1 MAGEETIA
9 ALLAIW
15 DKGSSSARWPELL
28 PVLLQLVDQFQ
39 QSTDDDTRAEIAMR
53 ITDLLRDTD
62 PDLYRT
68 LIQMRKAMRA
78 GEAHNRFS
86 TRGMPS
92 GAELSATWQ
101 ETRTREAATHG
112 ESITTGNISGT
123 GITTGNISGTG
134 IAVGQGAQ
142 ATVHQHF
149 YEPRFTRYTDISCPR
164 RVQVNSRVTV
174 TVALTM
180 QPQPES
186 VALQAI
192 EVFEGKVRVRID
204 APGFE
209 PLSPLEQTIIVER
222 DDDSAPV
229 VFHLKARETGQHEI
243 VIQFWQRGNLIAT
256 VVAPIEVLEMA
267 PVFST
272 AFVPTTPVSPRMAEV
287 TPPDLTLV
295 IFRDP
300 AGRMQFTLH
309 RDNITLFYAEQTLP
323 RPPDALLNA
332 LFDELHLLQRGA
344 DSANRRRGSS
354 LLTAEQVERRIRNL
368 GYKLWDD
375 LIPPELKLYYARE
388 RHQWQSAIAAGQRW
402 SLLVQSNEPDIPWEL
417 VRPYSDGPD
426 CWEEDFWCQT
436 FHFARWL
443 LKRPDSPESVVPLP
457 RLRLRTLAAIVPTCY
472 PELKAVPEEHKLLRD
487 LIARYR
493 LTDRSPQRATEPAV
507 IALLETGGFDWLHVI
522 THGDFFAQSALHSS
536 AIGLDD
542 NQWLA
547 SSAITG
553 PRIRSALRNHRPA
566 IILNACHVGREQPS
580 LSGAAGWVT
589 QFVGSGAGIMIA
601 PLWSVN
607 DEFALRFS
615 EVFYAALLHPDRPA
629 TVAEAMW
636 QARNAIRQPDDPT
649 WLAYSLFAH
658 PNARVEVQP
667 LQA

>member
-15 DKGSSSARWPELL
+15 DEGQSSSHWPALL
-28 PVLLQLVDQFQ
+28 PVLRQLVDQFQ
-39 QSTDDDTRAEIAMR
+39 QSADNNTRAEIAMR
-53 ITDLLRDTD
+53 ITDLLRETD
-62 PDLYRT
+62 PDLHRK
-68 LIQMRKAMRA
+68 LIQMRRTIRA

-92 GAELSATWQ
+92 GAELSAVWQ
-101 ETRTREAATHG
+101 EIRTREASIYG

-123 GITTGNISGTG
+123 GIAI
-134 IAVGQGAQ
+134 GQGAQ

-164 RVQVNSRVTV
+164 LAQVNSRVTV

-229 VFHLKARETGQHEI
+229 VFHLKARETGPHEI
-243 VIQFWQRGNLIAT
+243 AIQFWQRGNLIAT
-256 VVAPIEVLEMA
+256 VVAPIEVLEVE
-267 PVFST
+267 PVF
-272 AFVPTTPVSPRMAEV
+272 APALIPKTPVSPRMADV

-295 IFRDP
+295 VFRDP

-309 RDNITLFYAEQTLP
+309 RDNVTLCYAEQTL
-323 RPPDALLNA
+323 RHPPDALINA
-332 LFDELHLLQRGA
+332 LFDELHLLQRGT

-368 GYKLWDD
+368 GYKLWDV

-388 RHQWQSAIAAGQRW
+388 HHQWQRAAAAGQRW
-402 SLLVQSNEPDIPWEL
+402 SMLVQSNEPDIPWEL
-417 VRPYSDGPD
+417 VRPYNDGPD

-457 RLRLRTLAAIVPTCY
+457 RLRLRTLAAVVPTCY
-472 PELKAVPEEHKLLRD
+472 PELKAVPAEHQLLRD

-493 LTDRSPQRATEPAV
+493 LTDRSPQRATEAEV

-522 THGDFFAQSALHSS
+522 THGDFFAQSQSALHSS

-553 PRIRSALRNHRPA
+553 PRIRGALRNHRPA

-589 QFVGSGAGIMIA
+589 QFVGSGAGMMIA

-607 DEFALRFS
+607 DALALRFS
-615 EVFYAALLHPDRPA
+615 EVLYNALLNPDRPA

>member
-15 DKGSSSARWPELL
+15 DEGQSSSHWPALL
-28 PVLLQLVDQFQ
+28 PVLRQLVDQFQ
-39 QSTDDDTRAEIAMR
+39 QNADDDTRAEIAMR
-53 ITDLLRDTD
+53 ITDLLRETD
-62 PDLYRT
+62 PDLHRK
-68 LIQMRKAMRA
+68 LIQMRRTIRA

-92 GAELSATWQ
+92 GAELSAVWQ
-101 ETRTREAATHG
+101 EIRTREASIYG

-123 GITTGNISGTG
+123 GIAI
-134 IAVGQGAQ
+134 GQGAQ

-164 RVQVNSRVTV
+164 LAQVNSRVTV

-229 VFHLKARETGQHEI
+229 VFHLKARETGPHEI
-243 VIQFWQRGNLIAT
+243 AIQFWQRGNLIAT
-256 VVAPIEVLEMA
+256 VVAPIEVLEVE
-267 PVFST
+267 PVF
-272 AFVPTTPVSPRMAEV
+272 APALIPKTPVSPRMADV

-295 IFRDP
+295 VFRDP

-309 RDNITLFYAEQTLP
+309 RDNVTLCYAEQTL
-323 RPPDALLNA
+323 RHPPDALLNA
-332 LFDELHLLQRGA
+332 LFDELHLLQRGT

-375 LIPPELKLYYARE
+375 LIPPELKLYYDYARK

-589 QFVGSGAGIMIA
+589 QFVGSGAGMMIA

-615 EVFYAALLHPDRPA
+615 EVFYTALLNPDRPA

>member
-15 DKGSSSARWPELL
+15 DEGQSSSHWPALL
-28 PVLLQLVDQFQ
+28 PVLRQLVDQFQ
-39 QSTDDDTRAEIAMR
+39 QNADDDTRAEIAMR
-53 ITDLLRDTD
+53 ITDLLRETD
-62 PDLYRT
+62 PDLHRK
-68 LIQMRKAMRA
+68 LIQMRRTIRA

-92 GAELSATWQ
+92 GAELSAVWQ
-101 ETRTREAATHG
+101 EIRTREASIYG

-123 GITTGNISGTG
+123 GIAI
-134 IAVGQGAQ
+134 GQGAQ

-164 RVQVNSRVTV
+164 RAQVNSRVTV

-229 VFHLKARETGQHEI
+229 VFHLKARETGPHEI
-243 VIQFWQRGNLIAT
+243 AIQFWQRGNLIAT
-256 VVAPIEVLEMA
+256 VVAPIEVLEVE
-267 PVFST
+267 PVF
-272 AFVPTTPVSPRMAEV
+272 APALIPKTPVSPRMADV

-295 IFRDP
+295 VFRDP

-309 RDNITLFYAEQTLP
+309 RDNVTLCYAEQTL
-323 RPPDALLNA
+323 RHPPDALLNA
-332 LFDELHLLQRGA
+332 LFDELHLLQRGT

-375 LIPPELKLYYARE
+375 LIPPELKLYYDYARK

-417 VRPYSDGPD
+417 VRPYSGGPD
-426 CWEEDFWCQT
+426 RWEEDFWCQT

-443 LKRPDSPESVVPLP
+443 LKRPDSPECFAPVP
-457 RLRLRTLAAIVPTCY
+457 RLRLSALAAIVPTCY
-472 PELKAVPEEHKLLRD
+472 PELKAVPDEHKLLRD

-493 LTDRSPQRATEPAV
+493 LTDRSPQRATEAEV

-547 SSAITG
+547 SSSITG
-553 PRIRSALRNHRPA
+553 PHIQGMLCDRRPA
-566 IILNACHVGREQPS
+566 IVLNACHVGREQPS

>member
-15 DKGSSSARWPELL
+15 DEGQSSAHWPALL
-28 PVLLQLVDQFQ
+28 PVLRQLVDQFQ
-39 QSTDDDTRAEIAMR
+39 QSADNNTRAEIAMR
-53 ITDLLRDTD
+53 ITDLLRETD
-62 PDLYRT
+62 PDLHRK
-68 LIQMRKAMRA
+68 LIQMRRTIRA

-92 GAELSATWQ
+92 GAELSAVWQ
-101 ETRTREAATHG
+101 EIRTREASIYG

-123 GITTGNISGTG
+123 GIAI
-134 IAVGQGAQ
+134 GQGAQ

-164 RVQVNSRVTV
+164 LAQVNSRVTV

-229 VFHLKARETGQHEI
+229 VFHLKARETGPHEI
-243 VIQFWQRGNLIAT
+243 AIQFWQRGNLIAIVT
-256 VVAPIEVLEMA
+256 APIEVLEVE
-267 PVFST
+267 PVF
-272 AFVPTTPVSPRMAEV
+272 APALIPKTPVSPRMADV

-295 IFRDP
+295 VFRDP

-309 RDNITLFYAEQTLP
+309 RDNVTLCYAEQTL
-323 RPPDALLNA
+323 RHPPDALLNA
-332 LFDELHLLQRGA
+332 LFDELHLLQRGT

-368 GYKLWDD
+368 GYKLWDV

-388 RHQWQSAIAAGQRW
+388 HHQWQRAAAAGQRW
-402 SLLVQSNEPDIPWEL
+402 SMLVQSNEPDIPWEL
-417 VRPYSDGPD
+417 VRPYNDGPD

-457 RLRLRTLAAIVPTCY
+457 RLRLRTLAAVVPY
-472 PELKAVPEEHKLLRD
+472 LLPGTESCPRRAPTA
-487 LIARYR
+487 AR
-493 LTDRSPQRATEPAV
+493 
-507 IALLETGGFDWLHVI
+507 
-522 THGDFFAQSALHSS
+522 
-536 AIGLDD
+536 
-542 NQWLA
+542 
-547 SSAITG
+547 
-553 PRIRSALRNHRPA
+553 
-566 IILNACHVGREQPS
+566 
-580 LSGAAGWVT
+580 
-589 QFVGSGAGIMIA
+589 
-601 PLWSVN
+601 
-607 DEFALRFS
+607 
-615 EVFYAALLHPDRPA
+615 PDRPLSPDRPQPAAGDRGRRSSPCSKRVASTGCTSSPTA
-629 TVAEAMW
+629 TSSLNRRCTAARLAWMTTSGW
-636 QARNAIRQPDDPT
+636 QA
-649 WLAYSLFAH
+649 
-658 PNARVEVQP
+658 ARSPVH
-667 LQA
+667 ASGARYATTARRSS

>member
-15 DKGSSSARWPELL
+15 DEGQSSAHWPALL
-28 PVLLQLVDQFQ
+28 PVLRQLVDQFQ
-39 QSTDDDTRAEIAMR
+39 QNADDDTRAEIAMR
-53 ITDLLRDTD
+53 ITDLLRETD
-62 PDLYRT
+62 PDLHRK
-68 LIQMRKAMRA
+68 LIQMRRTIRA

-92 GAELSATWQ
+92 GAELSAVWQ
-101 ETRTREAATHG
+101 EIRTREASIYG

-123 GITTGNISGTG
+123 GIAI
-134 IAVGQGAQ
+134 GQGAQ

-164 RVQVNSRVTV
+164 RAQVNSRVTV

-229 VFHLKARETGQHEI
+229 VFHLKARETGPHEI
-243 VIQFWQRGNLIAT
+243 AIQFWQRGNLIAT
-256 VVAPIEVLEMA
+256 VVAPIEVLEVE
-267 PVFST
+267 PVFT
-272 AFVPTTPVSPRMAEV
+272 PALIPKTPVSPRMADV

-295 IFRDP
+295 VFRDP

-309 RDNITLFYAEQTLP
+309 RDNVTLCYAEQTL
-323 RPPDALLNA
+323 RHPPDALLNA
-332 LFDELHLLQRGA
+332 LFNELHLLQRGT

-375 LIPPELKLYYARE
+375 LIPPELKLYYDYARK
-388 RHQWQSAIAAGQRW
+388 RHQWQSAIEAGQRW

-443 LKRPDSPESVVPLP
+443 LKRPDSRESVVPLP
-457 RLRLRTLAAIVPTCY
+457 RLRLRTLAAVVPTCY
-472 PELKAVPEEHKLLRD
+472 PELKAVPAEHQLLRD

-522 THGDFFAQSALHSS
+522 THGDFFAQSQSALHSS

-547 SSAITG
+547 SSAIAD

-589 QFVGSGAGIMIA
+589 QFVGSGAGMMIA

-607 DEFALRFS
+607 DALALRFS
-615 EVFYAALLHPDRPA
+615 EVLYNALLNPDRPA

-658 PNARVEVQP
+658 PNARVEVQAS
-667 LQA
+667 QA

>member
-9 ALLAIW
+9 ALAAIW
-15 DKGSSSARWPELL
+15 DECSSSARWPALL
-28 PVLLQLVDQFQ
+28 PELRQLVDQFQ
-39 QSTDDDTRAEIAMR
+39 QSADEDTRAEIAMR
-53 ITDLLRDTD
+53 ITDLLLDTD
-62 PDLYRT
+62 PDLYQK
-68 LIQMRKAMRA
+68 LITMRKAMRA

-92 GAELSATWQ
+92 DAELSAAWQ
-101 ETRTREAATHG
+101 EIRTREASIHG
-112 ESITTGNISGT
+112 ESITTGNIT
-123 GITTGNISGTG
+123 GTG
-134 IAVGQGAQ
+134 IAIGQGAQ

-149 YEPRFTRYTDISCPR
+149 YEPRFTRHTDISCPR
-164 RVQVNSRVTV
+164 RAQVNSRVTV

-192 EVFEGKVRVRID
+192 EVFVGKVRVRID

-229 VFHLKARETGQHEI
+229 VFHLKARETGPHEI
-243 VIQFWQRGNLIAT
+243 AIQFWQRGNLIAT
-256 VVAPIEVLEMA
+256 VVAPIEVLEVE
-267 PVFST
+267 PVF
-272 AFVPTTPVSPRMAEV
+272 APALIPKTPVSPRMADV

-295 IFRDP
+295 VFRDP

-309 RDNITLFYAEQTLP
+309 RDNVTLCYAEQTL
-323 RPPDALLNA
+323 RHPPDALLNA
-332 LFDELHLLQRGA
+332 LFDELHLLQRGT

-375 LIPPELKLYYARE
+375 LIPPELKLYYDYARK

-553 PRIRSALRNHRPA
+553 PRIRSVLRNHRPA

-589 QFVGSGAGIMIA
+589 QFVGSGAGMLVA

>member
-15 DKGSSSARWPELL
+15 DEGQSSSHWPALL
-28 PVLLQLVDQFQ
+28 PVLRQLVDQFQ
-39 QSTDDDTRAEIAMR
+39 QSADNNTRAEIAMR
-53 ITDLLRDTD
+53 ITDLLRETD
-62 PDLYRT
+62 PDLHRK
-68 LIQMRKAMRA
+68 LIQMRRTIRA

-92 GAELSATWQ
+92 GAELSAVWQ
-101 ETRTREAATHG
+101 EIRTREASIYG

-123 GITTGNISGTG
+123 GIAI
-134 IAVGQGAQ
+134 GQGAQ

-164 RVQVNSRVTV
+164 LAQVNSRVTV

-229 VFHLKARETGQHEI
+229 VFHLKARETGPHEI
-243 VIQFWQRGNLIAT
+243 AIQFWQRGNLIAT
-256 VVAPIEVLEMA
+256 VVAPIEVLEVE
-267 PVFST
+267 PVF
-272 AFVPTTPVSPRMAEV
+272 APALIPKTPVSPRMADV

-295 IFRDP
+295 VFRDP

-309 RDNITLFYAEQTLP
+309 RDNVTLCYAEQTL
-323 RPPDALLNA
+323 RHPPDALLNA
-332 LFDELHLLQRGA
+332 LFDELHLLQRGT

-368 GYKLWDD
+368 GYKLWDV

-388 RHQWQSAIAAGQRW
+388 RHQWQRAAAAGQRW

-417 VRPYSDGPD
+417 VRPYSGGPD
-426 CWEEDFWCQT
+426 RWEEDFWCQT

-443 LKRPDSPESVVPLP
+443 LKRPDSLESVVPLP

-493 LTDRSPQRATEPAV
+493 LTDRSPQRATEAEV

-522 THGDFFAQSALHSS
+522 THGDFFAQVGVA
-536 AIGLDD
+536 
-542 NQWLA
+542 QQ
-547 SSAITG
+547 
-553 PRIRSALRNHRPA
+553 RNRP
-566 IILNACHVGREQPS
+566 G
-580 LSGAAGWVT
+580 
-589 QFVGSGAGIMIA
+589 
-601 PLWSVN
+601 
-607 DEFALRFS
+607 
-615 EVFYAALLHPDRPA
+615 
-629 TVAEAMW
+629 
-636 QARNAIRQPDDPT
+636 
-649 WLAYSLFAH
+649 
-658 PNARVEVQP
+658 
-667 LQA
+667 